1 LICSASLGLNARLVV
16 PIEPTV
22 KVAWVFIT
30 LLFLTILVHLVLK
43 LLSILIHALINH

>member
-1 LICSASLGLNARLVV
+1 LRLNARLVM

-30 LLFLTILVHLVLK
+30 LLFLTILVHLFLK
-43 LLSILIHALINH
+43 LLSILINTLINH